1 MLGTPLVARAVS
13 YGRWS
18 RRNGVEGRAEGRE
31 CAYEQAGC
39 RGHLLWGVTVFA
51 PVSPVLGQGC
61 WSTPV
66 GRACPVYSQWGI
78 RGVPLAL
85 FPGLAAEFFPVS
97 TRFRLSSSPSGAGS
111 DGGAGS
117 AIR

>member
-18 RRNGVEGRAEGRE
+18 RRDGVECRAEGRK

-39 RGHLLWGVTVFA
+39 RGHLLWGETVFA

-66 GRACPVYSQWGI
+66 GRACPVCSQWGI

-85 FPGLAAEFFPVS
+85 FPGLAAEFFPCQHEV
-97 TRFRLSSSPSGAGS
+97 
-111 DGGAGS
+111 
-117 AIR
+117 